1 MFDVVVIGS
10 GVAGL
15 SAAVRAS
22 AVGLSAAVVTKVE
35 IEQSATRWAQGG
47 VAAAMDS
54 PDSPELHLKDTLVA
68 GAGLCDEEAV
78 HILVNEGPNRVR
90 ELMDL
95 GARFDRVGERPALA
109 REGGHSLA
117 RILRAGGDAT
127 GAEVER
133 ALVAATHTTTV
144 DLYEQWFTTDL
155 LIEHGRCVGV
165 RAMSHTGAV
174 QEFMASAVLLATG
187 GIGQMFAV
195 TTNPAISTGD
205 GIAMAARAG
214 ALLSDNEF
222 VQFHPT
228 ALDIPEMPRPLLSEA
243 LRGDG
248 AILRDAHGKAFMREV
263 HPLADLAPRDVVAR
277 AIAERLQANGERH
290 LFLDARPIHD
300 FPTRFPTIFKQL
312 ARVGLDPLV
321 DLLPVA
327 PAAHYFSGGV
337 STDLNGA
344 TSIPGLFA
352 IGEVACSGVHG
363 ANRLASNSL
372 LDGLVFGPRAVETVA
387 RGITEAEPS
396 GVLGAALRS
405 GMVDG
410 AVRSSRP
417 DESSEDS
424 EEFTALD
431 GDRSEVIRSLRS
443 ELQDT
448 MTAHAGVLRDGASLA
463 AARTAIDDIEQRLG
477 AVHSVAARELQA
489 LLTVASALVDGAAAR
504 EESRGNHTRTD
515 FPNVSD
521 AYRGRFFMAN
531 HCTPTFVPLE
541 SESA

>member
-15 SAAVRAS
+15 SAAVRA
-22 AVGLSAAVVTKVE
+22 AAAGLSTAVVTKVE
-35 IEQSATRWAQGG
+35 VEQTATRWAQGG
-47 VAAAMDS
+47 VAAAMTAPDS
-54 PDSPELHLKDTLVA
+54 PDLHLKDTLVA
-68 GAGLCDEEAV
+68 GAGLCDVDAV
-78 HILVNEGPNRVR
+78 RILVNEGPHRIR
-90 ELMDL
+90 ELMKL
-95 GARFDRVGERPALA
+95 GANFDRVGDGPALA

-133 ALVAATHTTTV
+133 ALVAATHKTSV
-144 DLYEQWFTTDL
+144 DLYERWFTTEL
-155 LIEHGRCVGV
+155 LIEQGRCVGV
-165 RAMSHTGAV
+165 RAISHAGVTR
-174 QEFMASAVLLATG
+174 EFRARAVLLATG

-195 TTNPAISTGD
+195 TTNPSISTGD
-205 GIAMAARAG
+205 GIAMAFHAG

-228 ALDIPEMPRPLLSEA
+228 ALDVPEMPRPLLSEA

-248 AILRDAHGKAFMREV
+248 AILRDTDGVAFMKDV

-277 AIAERLQANGERH
+277 AIAERLRVSGERH
-290 LFLDARPIHD
+290 LFLDARSIHD
-300 FPTRFPTIFKQL
+300 FPHRFPTIHAQL
-312 ARVGLDPLV
+312 ARVGLDPFV

-372 LDGLVFGPRAVETVA
+372 LDGLVFGPRAVEAVA
-387 RGITEAEPS
+387 RGVTEAEES
-396 GVLGAALRS
+396 GVLAPALRADLARGS
-405 GMVDG
+405 VTT
-410 AVRSSRP
+410 SSTH
-417 DESSEDS
+417 ESSDHSVALTAIDS
-424 EEFTALD
+424 
-431 GDRSEVIRSLRS
+431 DRSAEISDLRS
-443 ELQDT
+443 RLQAS
-448 MTAHAGVLRDGASLA
+448 MTLNAGVLRDEHSLSEVRAS
-463 AARTAIDDIEQRLG
+463 IDDLNEVLG
-477 AVHSVAARELQA
+477 TPYSVAARELDG
-489 LLTVASALVDGAAAR
+489 LVTVARCLVDGALAR

-515 FPNVSD
+515 YPETSD
-521 AYRGRFFMAN
+521 TYRGRFFVAN
-531 HCTPTFVPLE
+531 HLSPTFVRLE
-541 SESA
+541 SEEI